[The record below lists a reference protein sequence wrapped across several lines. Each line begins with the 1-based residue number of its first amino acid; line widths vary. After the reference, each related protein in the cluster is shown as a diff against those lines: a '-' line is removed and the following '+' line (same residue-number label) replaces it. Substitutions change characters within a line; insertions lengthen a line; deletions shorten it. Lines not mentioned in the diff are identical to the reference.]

1 MAGREQR
8 SASSVH
14 PLATNERSPKIA
26 HIKARTAKLPWRGLD
41 KTNAW
46 LDLRVA
52 ALNLDL
58 AGRLGIIA

>member
-1 MAGREQR
+1 M
-8 SASSVH
+8 H